1 MFFYDLILFFIIEPW
16 RFFVKSLFRFSTSAI
31 VSSFLACSGSVAAD
45 QMQDQAMPMPT
56 PVTLGGPD
64 YCFEV
69 NFKGMALQAFANNL
83 DYAAEA
89 IPFNYVD
96 SNAAISPSWE
106 IPRISSEF
114 HFGFDVGV
122 AGMFHKT
129 NSALML
135 NWERFHTPKDSDSFT
150 VSDSAYMIGPFFAIG
165 PDASLY
171 KSAKGSVRF
180 KFDEVNLD
188 YGTFVDV
195 GSRLHTNLFAGV
207 SFARVVENRHTTFTG
222 SDVAGPVE
230 RTISVP
236 SKFTGAGP
244 QLGIDFTYK
253 IVEGFQFVGNS
264 KASLYVGKFLNNTTF
279 TTTSNDLVGLGDLN
293 PNVQTTSVE
302 NKMGVVPGFEGNL
315 GLAYQVNFK
324 KSYMFKLEAGY
335 QAQIYINAIRSI
347 DMGSEVALG
356 GVGSIGSAATGVY
369 ARTFDRVTSDF
380 GLAGP
385 YVKINLGF

>member
-1 MFFYDLILFFIIEPW
+1 M
-16 RFFVKSLFRFSTSAI
+16 KSLFRFSTSAI
-31 VSSFLACSGSVAAD
+31 VSSLLTCSASVAAD
-45 QMQDQAMPMPT
+45 QMQDQPMPAPT

-89 IPFNYVD
+89 VPFNYGDTQPAV
-96 SNAAISPSWE
+96 SPSWV

-129 NSALML
+129 NSTLML
-135 NWERFHTPKDSDSFT
+135 NWERFHTPTDSDSFT
-150 VSDSAYMIGPFFAIG
+150 VSDSAYMIGPFFEIG
-165 PDASLY
+165 PDASVY

-188 YGTFVDV
+188 YGTFVDL

-207 SFARVVENRHTTFTG
+207 SFARIVENRHTTFTG
-222 SDVAGPVE
+222 TDANGPVE

-236 SKFTGAGP
+236 STFTGAGP
-244 QLGIDFTYK
+244 QLGVDFTYK
-253 IVEGFQFVGNS
+253 IAKGFQFVGNS
-264 KASLYVGKFLNNTTF
+264 KASLYVGKYLNNTTF
-279 TTTSNDLVGLGDLN
+279 TTTSNDLVAFTDIN
-293 PNVQTTSVE
+293 PNVQTTNVE

-315 GLAYQVNFK
+315 GLAYEVNFK
-324 KSYMFKLEAGY
+324 KSCMFKLEAGY
-335 QAQIYINAIRSI
+335 QAQIYVNAIRST

-356 GVGSIGSAATGVY
+356 SLGSLASASTGVY
-369 ARTFDRVTSDF
+369 ARTFERVTSDF

-385 YVKINLGF
+385 YVKIDFGF